1 MKPSSLVS
9 LGSIMVILIAGTL
22 YLGFGVA
29 DVQWFHREIRVTLS
43 VPESGGLLPR
53 SKVLLSGIEVGQVT
67 AVRHV
72 GSGVRV
78 DFRVDAKYRIPV
90 GSPARIDD
98 LSALGEPS
106 LDFRPT
112 GGDGPYLRDGQTV
125 QADQVTRPLSIPEV
139 AKTLTALLRQ
149 VDPAALTSIVDT
161 FSRAL
166 AGTEQIIPQLSHSTD
181 LLAATL
187 LSRTDALHRLLTSLQ
202 EHATDMSWAGP
213 ALVDASGPWAE
224 FGPRVADVAEA
235 IARVIRVGD
244 VPGDYLV
251 DTPDTIGLVP
261 LLNQLTTRL
270 KELGPALS
278 PFIPLFQPLVT
289 AGTDAAGKLD
299 LGALI
304 TQALHTTGPDGT
316 LRLQISVK

>member
-1 MKPSSLVS
+1 MKPNALVS
-9 LGSIMVILIAGTL
+9 LGSILVILVTGSL

-29 DVQWFHREIRVTLS
+29 GVDWFRHEIRVTLS

-53 SKVLLSGIEVGQVT
+53 SKVLLSGIEVGRVT
-67 AVRHV
+67 GVRHV
-72 GSGVRV
+72 GRGVRV

-90 GSPARIDD
+90 ASPARIED

-112 GGDGPYLRDGQTV
+112 GDAGPYLRDGQTV

-166 AGTEQIIPQLSHSTD
+166 AGTEQIVPQLSHATD

-187 LSRTDALHRLLTSLQ
+187 LSRTDALRRLLTSLQ
-202 EHATDMSWAGP
+202 DHATDMSWAGP
-213 ALVDASGPWAE
+213 ALVDAAGPWAD

-270 KELGPALS
+270 HQLGPALA
-278 PFIPLFQPLVT
+278 PFIPLFQPLAT
-289 AGTDAAGKLD
+289 AGIDAAGKLD

-304 TQALHTTGPDGT
+304 AQALHTTSPDGT